1 MIFGFDL
8 DNTIVCYDK
17 LFKKVAL
24 EEELIPNNLYP
35 FKDSIKNY
43 LINNNKEKEWTM
55 LQGKVYGA
63 RVSEAEVYEGI
74 KEVFKL
80 LTSRNISIYIISH
93 KTKYP
98 FLGEKINLHKSALSW
113 LENKNFFN
121 DTLINLSKKNV
132 FFEESKDKKIKRI
145 INLNCNFY
153 IDDLIEILE
162 KLPNKINKFLF
173 SPLNKEISINNINI
187 VNKINNWKNFLRVI
201 NNIV

>member
-63 RVSEAEVYEGI
+63 RVFEAEVYEGI

-93 KTKYP
+93 RTKYP